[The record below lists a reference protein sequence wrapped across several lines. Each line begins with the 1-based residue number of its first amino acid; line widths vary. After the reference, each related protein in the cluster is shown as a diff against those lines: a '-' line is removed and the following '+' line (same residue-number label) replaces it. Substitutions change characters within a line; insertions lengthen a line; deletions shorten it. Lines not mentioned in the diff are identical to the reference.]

1 LNAILGFSELMSR
14 DRNLSSEQLGNL
26 ETIGRSGEHLLSL
39 INDVLEISKI
49 EAGRIALHPEN
60 FDLHRLLQGL
70 EEMFRLRTRQKGLS
84 LDFERADDVPRHIR
98 ADQSKL
104 RQILINL
111 LDNAVKF
118 TETGGITLRVEC
130 GGPSRKTKEDG
141 RCSLNFEVIDTGVGI
156 VPEEQEKV
164 FAAFFQAGDVH
175 PTHQGTGLGLP
186 ISRKFV
192 SMMGGDLELHSG
204 SGTQTIFTFA
214 IPVELADKADTEP
227 SYLTRRVTGLETGQP
242 VFRLLVVEDN
252 DYSRNLLVKLLQ
264 SVGFEVQ
271 EAVNGQEAMEA
282 WKRWRPHL
290 IWMDMRMPVMDGY
303 QATKEIKAS
312 PKGKDTVIIALTAS
326 AFEEDRM
333 KVLEHGG
340 NDFVRKPFREVEIF
354 KMISKHLGVKYVYKA
369 QDEDGAASMT
379 RNEMQGAFSQL
390 PEALRSDFLAVVD
403 QIDFDK
409 TMEIVNRIR
418 KLDQALA
425 DALVELLNSYRF
437 DTMQKLF
444 EEVTQ

>member
-1 LNAILGFSELMSR
+1 M
-14 DRNLSSEQLGNL
+14 
-26 ETIGRSGEHLLSL
+26 
-39 INDVLEISKI
+39 
-49 EAGRIALHPEN
+49 
-60 FDLHRLLQGL
+60 
-70 EEMFRLRTRQKGLS
+70 
-84 LDFERADDVPRHIR
+84 
-98 ADQSKL
+98 
-104 RQILINL
+104 
-111 LDNAVKF
+111 
-118 TETGGITLRVEC
+118 
-130 GGPSRKTKEDG
+130 KEDG
-141 RCSLNFEVIDTGVGI
+141 RCFLNFEVIDTGVGI

-252 DYSRNLLVKLLQ
+252 DYNRNLLVKLLH
-264 SVGFEVQ
+264 SVGFKVQ
-271 EAVNGQEAMEA
+271 EAVNGQEAMEV
-282 WKRWRPHL
+282 WKKWRPHL

-354 KMISKHLGVKYVYKA
+354 EMISKHLGVKFVYKA
-369 QDEDGAASMT
+369 QDEDDAASMSE
-379 RNEMQGAFSQL
+379 NEMQGAFSQL
-390 PEALRSDFLAVVD
+390 PEALRGDFLTAVD

-409 TMEIVNRIR
+409 AMEIVNRIR

-437 DTMQKLF
+437 DTMQRLF